1 MEAAMKKTLLRA
13 AAWLGALLLML
24 LVVLATGG
32 YAWYRS
38 LDLDKLPKANPQATV
53 ADLAWL
59 NNAVAQK
66 RGRILAVVSSTERGG
81 PAMKKAG
88 YELTELARAF
98 YVFQANGYEVDIA
111 SPKGGRP
118 PERIDLD
125 DMGDADYAFLNDPAA
140 QDKVVHSIPLARVD
154 ASRYAAVYFVGGKGA
169 MHDLP
174 GNPDVA
180 RIVGDIAARGVV
192 GAVCHGPAALLGV
205 KLAGGRAFVAGRR
218 MTGFTN
224 EEELFLTQDARTR
237 FGFLLEE
244 RAVAEGARFVAGP
257 RYIDNTVVD
266 GRLVTGQNPW
276 STWSVAEAMIAALGH
291 QPVARER
298 TLEEVSVGLLATYYR
313 DGLQAA
319 RAEQAALPRFDK
331 MLVLM
336 HSVVAAMQWRV
347 VDAVNLQRL
356 ANR

>member
-1 MEAAMKKTLLRA
+1 MKKTLLRA
-13 AAWLGALLLML
+13 AAWLAAIMLLLT
-24 LVVLATGG
+24 ASG

-38 LDLDKLPKANPQATV
+38 LDLDRLPKANPRATV

-59 NNAVAQK
+59 NKAVAPQ

-81 PAMKKAG
+81 PGMKRAG
-88 YELTELARAF
+88 YELTELARAY

-111 SPKGGRP
+111 SPKGGKP

-125 DMGDADYAFLNDPAA
+125 DMGTADYAFLNDASAQKKVAA
-140 QDKVVHSIPLARVD
+140 SIPLADVD
-154 ASRYAAVYFVGGKGA
+154 VSRYAAVYFVGGKGA

-180 RIVGDIAARGVV
+180 RIVGDIGARGVV
-192 GAVCHGPAALLGV
+192 GAVCHGPAALLGL
-205 KLAGGRAFVAGRR
+205 KLADGKPFVAGRR

-224 EEELFLTQDARTR
+224 EEELFLIKDARTR

-244 RAVAEGARFVAGP
+244 RAVLEGARFVAGP
-257 RYIDNTVVD
+257 KYLDNTVVD
-266 GRLVTGQNPW
+266 GRLVTGQNAW
-276 STWSVAEAMIAALGH
+276 STWSVAEAMVAALGRA
-291 QPVARER
+291 PVGRER
-298 TLEEVSVGLLATYYR
+298 TAEETSVELLATYYR
-313 DGLQAA
+313 DGLDAA
-319 RAEQAALPRFDK
+319 RARQAMLPPFDK

-336 HSVVAAMQWRV
+336 HSVVAAMQWRT

-356 ANR
+356 ANS

>member
-1 MEAAMKKTLLRA
+1 MNKTLLRA
-13 AAWLGALLLML
+13 AAWLAAIVLLL
-24 LVVLATGG
+24 AAGG

-38 LDLDKLPKANPQATV
+38 LDLDSLPKANPQATV
-53 ADLAWL
+53 ADLAFL
-59 NNAVAQK
+59 KKPVTQK

-88 YELTELARAF
+88 YELTELARAY

-111 SPKGGRP
+111 SPQGGKP

-125 DMGDADYAFLNDPAA
+125 DMGDADYAFLNDAAA
-140 QDKVVHSIPLARVD
+140 QHKVVNSIPLAGID

-174 GNPDVA
+174 DNPDVA
-180 RIVGDIAARGVV
+180 RIVGDIAGRGVV

-205 KLAGGRAFVAGRR
+205 KLADGKPLVAGRR

-224 EEELFLTQDARTR
+224 EEELFLMKDARTR

-244 RAVAEGARFVAGP
+244 RAVAQGARFVAGP
-257 RYIDNTVVD
+257 KYIDNTVVD
-266 GRLVTGQNPW
+266 GRLVTGQNAW
-276 STWSVAEAMIAALGH
+276 SSWSVAEAMITALGH
-291 QPVARER
+291 RPVARER
-298 TLEEVSVGLLATYYR
+298 TAEEVSVRLLATYYR
-313 DGLQAA
+313 DGFDAA
-319 RAEQAALPRFDK
+319 RKQQSGLAPFARFDK

-336 HSVVAAMQWRV
+336 HSVVAAMQWRAA
-347 VDAVNLQRL
+347 DAVNLQRL
-356 ANR
+356 ANT

>member
-1 MEAAMKKTLLRA
+1 MKKTLLQSSLRA
-13 AAWLGALLLML
+13 AAWLAAILFLL
-24 LVVLATGG
+24 AAGS
-32 YAWYRS
+32 YAWYLS

-53 ADLAWL
+53 AGLAWL
-59 NNAVAQK
+59 NNPVPQK

-88 YELTELARAF
+88 YELTELARAY

-111 SPKGGRP
+111 SPKGGKP

-125 DMGDADYAFLNDPAA
+125 DMGDTDYAFLNDAAA
-140 QDKVVHSIPLARVD
+140 QQKVTNSIPLAGVD

-169 MHDLP
+169 MYDFP
-174 GNPDVA
+174 DNPDLA
-180 RIVGDIAARGVV
+180 RIVADIAARGVV

-205 KLAGGRAFVAGRR
+205 KLADGTPLVAGRR

-224 EEELFLTQDARTR
+224 EEELFLMKDARER

-244 RAVAEGARFVAGP
+244 RAVEQGARFVAGP
-257 RYIDNTVVD
+257 KYLDNTVVD

-276 STWSVAEAMIAALGH
+276 STWSVAEAMVTALGH
-291 QPVARER
+291 QPLARER
-298 TLEEVSVGLLATYYR
+298 TIEEASVRLLATYYR
-313 DGLQAA
+313 DGFDAA
-319 RAEQAALPRFDK
+319 RAQQSALPAFDK

-336 HSVVAAMQWRV
+336 HSVIAAMQWRV
-347 VDAVNLQRL
+347 TDAVNLQRL
-356 ANR
+356 AKP

>member
-1 MEAAMKKTLLRA
+1 MVKTLIRA
-13 AAWLGALLLML
+13 AAWLAVSLVLL
-24 LVVLATGG
+24 AAGG
-32 YAWYRS
+32 YAYYRS
-38 LDLDKLPKANPQATV
+38 LDLDNLPKANPQATV
-53 ADLAWL
+53 AGLAYL
-59 NNAVAQK
+59 KNAPPQQ

-88 YELTELARAF
+88 YELTELARAY

-111 SPKGGRP
+111 SPKGGKP

-125 DMGDADYAFLNDPAA
+125 DMGDTDYAFLNDPTA
-140 QDKVVHSIPLARVD
+140 QHKVLNSIALSRVD
-154 ASRYAAVYFVGGKGA
+154 ASRYAAVYVVGGKGA

-174 GNPDVA
+174 DNPDVA
-180 RIVGDIAARGVV
+180 RIVTGIAARGVV

-205 KLAGGRAFVAGRR
+205 KLADGKALVAGRR

-224 EEELFLTQDARTR
+224 EEELFLMKDARTR

-257 RYIDNTVVD
+257 KYIDNTIVD
-266 GRLVTGQNPW
+266 GRLVTGQNAW
-276 STWSVAEAMIAALGH
+276 STWTVAEAMIAALGH
-291 QPVARER
+291 QPVPRAR
-298 TLEEVSVGLLATYYR
+298 TAEEISVKLLATYYR
-313 DGLQAA
+313 DGLAAA

-336 HSVVAAMQWRV
+336 HSVVAAMQWRAA
-347 VDAVNLQRL
+347 DAVNLQRL
-356 ANR
+356 ANG